1 MHAYVR
7 TFGRTACRT
16 ARGRRGSRN
25 GTSHTMTT
33 RRSAILHN
41 MRGRLVSGG
50 LGCITTG
57 PSAGRGAQASRA
69 EGPEVSVELRR
80 GAFFVPSGSLTGW
93 VNRAWCFSSGTTRS
107 CIVATLAYSSASAS
121 TPTTTSSHTW
131 KPSICSSR
139 CLVSLLLSNHL
150 LPLLITSL

>member
-1 MHAYVR
+1 
-7 TFGRTACRT
+7 
-16 ARGRRGSRN
+16 
-25 GTSHTMTT
+25 MTT

-107 CIVATLAYSSASAS
+107 FTVDTPVSSSAFAW
-121 TPTTTSSHTW
+121 TRTTTSSHTW
-131 KPSICSSR
+131 RPSICSSR
-139 CLVSLLLSNHL
+139 FSVSDSPRITRTD
-150 LPLLITSL
+150 LPALFPILYHSTRATTRILNLFL